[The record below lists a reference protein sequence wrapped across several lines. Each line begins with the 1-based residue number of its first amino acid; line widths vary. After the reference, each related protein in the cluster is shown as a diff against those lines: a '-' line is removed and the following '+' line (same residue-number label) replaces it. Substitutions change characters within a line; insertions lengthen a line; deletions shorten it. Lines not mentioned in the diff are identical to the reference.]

1 VAEPTNSVVKV
12 AKIAGVTK
20 KLFEVIDRKTG
31 RKTKIEAKTL
41 REALNFV
48 KEKVPTKLDEK
59 TKVFEGKRSVIK
71 TLRGN
76 VPFFQSAPKGFTA
89 ISTIVDGR
97 RKSIHIN
104 NAVASE
110 WVGKDPILNRN
121 HAYWLNILSGN
132 FLLKPM
138 ATGLNPAFA
147 LTNIPRDLA
156 HIFLTTEEFSEVA
169 PVATLQMGKDMA
181 ETVGDAL
188 GRKGLFERYIN
199 AGGGFNT
206 LTYQGRVTDKIRGP
220 LRHFQEVMGFAGEF
234 SETWTR
240 LSLFNRALK
249 NGKTDAEAAF
259 IARNYLDFS
268 QGGDVAKAVDR
279 FIPYFNASIQGSR
292 GIFRTAIN
300 KPALFA
306 FKSAQ
311 IMGLSAA
318 LYHLWKEEYPE
329 AYDDISERDKINNWL
344 FPLPISFLDKEGNRK
359 WAYYKVAKDQGQRVI
374 ATFAEN
380 IMKRHKGEEFN
391 ISSII
396 TALEDLLPIVPTGL
410 MPPTMDAVVGYL
422 TNKDFFRNEDIWKG
436 EPVRSELEKT
446 RFTPDVFVTVGE
458 KTGLSPI
465 RLQYATQQLF
475 THGNIWTS
483 AAGYGYNKI
492 FGSTDKETSDKV
504 QKHLLERISRMPF
517 ARRFI
522 GTTFPANRQKNLIK
536 QAVLADNSARYVLK
550 MDIDDLVR
558 DFLRARQAG
567 DATQE
572 VQGMVAFSNT
582 LNERDREFMERR
594 VERIIKLENIDDP
607 GYWFRLSEIKN
618 PRIRALVYMSRWRGL
633 NAESK
638 IRLDA
643 NLFKI
648 AERKLMGFGSEKF
661 LTELILMKKKTDEA
675 LEKEL
680 KELQ

>member
-1 VAEPTNSVVKV
+1 MQRVILGKNARIFNNRANRALYEFAVAEPTNT
-12 AKIAGVTK
+12 IAQAAEPK
-20 KLFEVIDRKTG
+20 K
-31 RKTKIEAKTL
+31 
-41 REALNFV
+41 
-48 KEKVPTKLDEK
+48 PTKA
-59 TKVFEGKRSVIK
+59 GKPLFK
-71 TLRGN
+71 K
-76 VPFFQSAPKGFTA
+76 APKGFTA
-89 ISTIVDGR
+89 ISTIVDGQ
-97 RKSIHIN
+97 RKQIN
-104 NAVASE
+104 LSNDVAVE

-121 HAYWLNILSGN
+121 HAYWLNIASGN

-138 ATGLNPAFA
+138 ATGLNPEFA

-156 HIFLTTEEFSEVA
+156 HIFLTTEEFSKLA
-169 PVATLQMGKDMA
+169 PVATLQMGRDMA
-181 ETVGDAL
+181 ETIGDAL

-240 LSLFNRALK
+240 LALFNRALK

-329 AYDDISERDKINNWL
+329 AYDDVSERDKINSWL
-344 FPLPISFLDKEGNRK
+344 FPLPISFLDREGNRR

-380 IMKRHKGEEFN
+380 IMKKHRGEEFD
-391 ISSII
+391 IGAIT

-410 MPPTMDAVVGYL
+410 MPPTMDAIVGYIA
-422 TNKDFFRNEDIWKG
+422 NKDFFRNKDIWTR

-458 KTGLSPI
+458 KTGLSPV

-492 FGSTDKETSDKV
+492 FGSTDKETSDKA
-504 QKHLLERISRMPF
+504 QKHLWERISKMPF

-522 GTTFPANRQKNLIK
+522 ATTNPANRQKNLIK
-536 QAVLADNSARYVLK
+536 QAVLADNSRKYVLK
-550 MDIDDLVR
+550 MDIDNLTRDL
-558 DFLRARQAG
+558 LEARKTG

-572 VQGMVAFSNT
+572 AQDLISFSNT
-582 LNERDREFMERR
+582 LSERDKEFMERR
-594 VERIIKLENIDDP
+594 VERLIKLEGIDDP
-607 GYWFRLSEIKN
+607 GYWFRLSEIKD
-618 PRIRALVYMSRWRGL
+618 PRMRALVYMNRWRGL
-633 NAESK
+633 NEEGK
-638 IRLDA
+638 LRLDA
-643 NLFKI
+643 NLFKV
-648 AERKLMGFGSEKF
+648 AERKLMGFGSKKF
-661 LTELILMKKKTDEA
+661 LSELILMKKKTDEA